1 MDKETMRQSFN
12 KFLKMYFDSCREVYE
27 ELDYKELT
35 EKQFGYLRKIDDRG
49 EITMGD
55 LAEMFDLSK
64 PTVTEMIRKFDDTGM
79 IEKRRCDSDGR
90 VFFISLTEKGKLLA
104 NTNKLES
111 ERAVEKIF
119 DRLTEEE
126 RHTLKDIFDKFSKE

>member
-27 ELDYKELT
+27 SLDYKELT
-35 EKQFGYLRKIDDRG
+35 GKQFAYLRQIDEQG

-55 LAEMFDLSK
+55 LASAFDLSK
-64 PTVTEMIRKFDDTGM
+64 PTVTEMVRKFDDTGM
-79 IEKRRCDSDGR
+79 IQKRRCQSDGR

-119 DRLTEEE
+119 DKLTAAELA
-126 RHTLKDIFDKFSKE
+126 TLKSIFDKFGKE

>member
-27 ELDYKELT
+27 SLDYKELT
-35 EKQFGYLRKIDDRG
+35 GKQFGYLRKIDEKG
-49 EITMGD
+49 EITMGE
-55 LAEMFDLSK
+55 LADAFDLSK
-64 PTVTEMIRKFDDTGM
+64 PTVTEMMRKFYETGL

-90 VFFISLTEKGKLLA
+90 VFFITLTEKGKLLA

-111 ERAVEKIF
+111 ERAVQKMY
-119 DRLTEEE
+119 DRLTEAELN
-126 RHTLKDIFDKFSKE
+126 TLKGIFDKFGKE